1 MVIIMWVKM
10 TCLDNFTHQEEKGI
24 RAHKHTDR
32 QFDKHRQA
40 QSLNKTPKC
49 KARKEKPPLQRSRN
63 CKELELA
70 RFQER
75 GKKIRLKKK

>member
-1 MVIIMWVKM
+1 M
-10 TCLDNFTHQEEKGI
+10 LGQLHPLRRGI

-32 QFDKHRQA
+32 QFDRHTQA

-49 KARKEKPPLQRSRN
+49 KAKKEKPPLQRSRN

-75 GKKIRLKKK
+75 GEKKIRLKKKSKKES